1 MYPTIPAVPV
11 STVPATEPI
20 TVVADAAR
28 CQAIPAVLR
37 RALRHVPSNVQPI
50 APLLVLRRA
59 ATAAPAITMLAVQ
72 LPSRVAMAAVS
83 QAAAAATEA
92 IAPAVASAAVVA
104 HALQVAAEAVAEEEE
119 GKR

>member
-1 MYPTIPAVPV
+1 M
-11 STVPATEPI
+11 VPATEPI

-72 LPSRVAMAAVS
+72 LPSRVATAAVS
-83 QAAAAATEA
+83 PAAVAASAA

-104 HALQVAAEAVAEEEE
+104 HALQVAAVVAVAEAEE
-119 GKR
+119 GKVR